1 LTVIGQAGTLVVP
14 TLTGKR
20 EDSPNCPPV
29 FDVRKTPCW
38 TGIIPETV
46 RNMDGVTRSL
56 HPTHSVAA
64 LGSRKLAMT
73 SGHEDSAS
81 PCDAKSPFFKNA
93 VTGGYILLIGVDQES
108 NTSVHSCE
116 EIAEVPY
123 HLQRDVSRIY
133 ITGYEEERILVVN
146 RLHDWGKPPTNFN
159 KLDELYKNLGM
170 MTMGKIGSAEVR
182 LIKSAAMFDFTIDL
196 LKKDPLFLLV

>member
-1 LTVIGQAGTLVVP
+1 MPDVIPRNLTEGFRSLGLTEGDTLIVHSSLKSLGYVHGGARTVIESLLTVIGQAGTLVVP

-93 VTGGYILLIGVDQES
+93 VTGG
-108 NTSVHSCE
+108 
-116 EIAEVPY
+116 
-123 HLQRDVSRIY
+123 
-133 ITGYEEERILVVN
+133 
-146 RLHDWGKPPTNFN
+146 
-159 KLDELYKNLGM
+159 
-170 MTMGKIGSAEVR
+170 
-182 LIKSAAMFDFTIDL
+182 
-196 LKKDPLFLLV
+196 